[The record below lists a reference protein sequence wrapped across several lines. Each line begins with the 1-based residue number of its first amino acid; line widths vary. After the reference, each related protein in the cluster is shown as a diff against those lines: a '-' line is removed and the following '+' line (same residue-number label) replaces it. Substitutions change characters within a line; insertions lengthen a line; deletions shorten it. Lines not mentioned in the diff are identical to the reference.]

1 MLQNFLGRLLIAQRS
16 GSCRQKLKKISNIR
30 LTYIIFKSKSS
41 VTMAR
46 PYKLTLDINKRIG
59 DNVALGFTD
68 AFAAEAAGITYQTF
82 NDWVKKGK
90 NSTSGEYFKFSKYI
104 QKFNADAAKKLLER
118 LNEATEAGNCQVCMW
133 ILSDVSRKI
142 VVGMNLGKQMLF
154 QRTRMKMLR

>member
-1 MLQNFLGRLLIAQRS
+1 
-16 GSCRQKLKKISNIR
+16 
-30 LTYIIFKSKSS
+30 
-41 VTMAR
+41 MAR

>member
-1 MLQNFLGRLLIAQRS
+1 MQK
-16 GSCRQKLKKISNIR
+16 KLKKISNIR
-30 LTYIIFKSKSS
+30 LTYIIFKSKSN

-46 PYKLTLDINKRIG
+46 SCKLTLDINKRIG
-59 DNVALGFTD
+59 DNVALGFTY

-90 NSTSGEYFKFSKYI
+90 NSTSGEYYQFSQHIEKR
-104 QKFNADAAKKLLER
+104 NADATKKLLEH
-118 LNEATEAGNCQVCMW
+118 LNEAAEAGNYQVCMW

-154 QRTRMKMLR
+154 QRTRMRMLR